1 MSSNYDLIV
10 IGAGNAGQ
18 AAAGIARE
26 AGWSV
31 LVVESRDVGGTCP
44 LRGCV
49 PKKVLVAAGETL
61 DAIARAPIHRIRVGK
76 PKLDWSKLIRRK
88 QTFVAG
94 VPEAFEKSLKARGID
109 VLHGRA
115 RFVGRTEIAVGT
127 RRFSARK
134 ILVATGSKP
143 RRLPF
148 AGAEHMITSDDILDM
163 RRLPASVV
171 FVGGGVIALEFT
183 HLFARAGARVT
194 ILEVMPQP
202 LPELDLDCVARLAE
216 ATRALG
222 VKILT
227 GVEIAGIEKRGRDFV
242 VRFRHEGR
250 WRSVGAR
257 CVANG
262 AGRVADLEDL
272 GLEAAGVTRE
282 GPRVD
287 LDEFLRSR
295 SNPDVFFAGDA
306 IATKP
311 QLSPI
316 ATYEGKIVGHNLTRE
331 SMAAPEYVSSPSV
344 VFSVPALASVGW
356 TEDEAR
362 ERGRD
367 FDVKQNDMREWRSAR
382 TYAETTAFAKVLVEK
397 GSGHILG
404 AHLLGHGA
412 AETIHAFAFAIRHG
426 VTADELRETVYAYP
440 TFHSDVKFLV

>member
-262 AGRVADLEDL
+262 AGCVADLEDL

-287 LDEFLRSR
+287 LDEFLRSP

-331 SMAAPEYVSSPSV
+331 SMAAPEYVSIPSV

-356 TEDEAR
+356 TEDAAR
-362 ERGRD
+362 QQGRD
-367 FDVKQNDMREWRSAR
+367 FEVKQNDMREWRSAR

-412 AETIHAFAFAIRHG
+412 VETIHAFAFAIRHG
-426 VTADELRETVYAYP
+426 VTADGLRETVYAYP